1 MIEPWISLGGL
12 LVTTG
17 IYIVFAA
24 LKKKYQKEFFS
35 PIIFGIIL
43 TILFLVAFGIPYNV
57 YNYLGEYIGYLLTAA
72 ITCLAIPLYKQ
83 LPLLKKNLKPIILGI
98 AIGSTSS
105 LVGVYL
111 LSLIFGLN
119 NIQLVTLLPTSVTS
133 GVAVEMSR
141 ELGGIVPVTIAVVI
155 VTGIFGNLFAV
166 PMLKWFK
173 IKSPVAKGIAIGA
186 SSHVFG
192 TIKAMEMGEKEGAAS
207 SLALVLGA
215 IITVI
220 VMAIVYLFI

>member
-1 MIEPWISLGGL
+1 MIEPWISAAGL

-17 IYIVFAA
+17 IYITFAA
-24 LKKKYQKEFFS
+24 LKKKFKKEYLS
-35 PIIFGIIL
+35 PIIFGIAL
-43 TILFLVAFGIPYNV
+43 TIIFLLVFRIPYAE
-57 YNYLGEYIGYLLTAA
+57 YNYLGNYVGYLLTAA
-72 ITCLAIPLYKQ
+72 VTCLAIPLYKQ
-83 LPLLKKNLKPIILGI
+83 LPLLMKNLKPIILGI
-98 AIGSTSS
+98 TIGSTSS
-105 LVGVYL
+105 LVGVYI
-111 LSLIFGLN
+111 LSLIFNLN
-119 NIQLVTLLPTSVTS
+119 NVQLITLLPTSVTS

-173 IKSPVAKGIAIGA
+173 IKNPVAKGIAIGA

-192 TIKAMEMGEKEGAAS
+192 TIKAMELGETEGAAS

-220 VMAIVYLFI
+220 VMAVVYLFI

>member
-1 MIEPWISLGGL
+1 MSIVLTSIACL

-17 IYIVFAA
+17 IYITFTS
-24 LKKKYQKEFFS
+24 LKKKYNKEYFS
-35 PIIFGIIL
+35 PIIFGIGL
-43 TILFLVAFGIPYNV
+43 TIVFLLTFNISYAE
-57 YNYLGEYIGYLLTAA
+57 YNYLGNYISYLLTAA

-83 LPLLKKNLKPIILGI
+83 IPLLMKNLKPIILGI
-98 AIGSTSS
+98 FIGSTSS
-105 LVGVYL
+105 LVGVFV
-111 LSLIFGLN
+111 LSWIFNLNYVQLI
-119 NIQLVTLLPTSVTS
+119 TLLPTSVTS

-166 PMLKWFK
+166 PMLNWFK

-192 TIKAMEMGEKEGAAS
+192 TIKAMELGETEGAAS

-215 IITVI
+215 IITVV
-220 VMAIVYLFI
+220 VMALVYLFI